1 MDKTGTEYLLE
12 EASNS
17 NNKDGSAGI
26 ITTQLSN
33 LLTWADPI
41 PAVIAIF
48 IHLYFLY
55 FAASSEPPV
64 ALPLL

>member
-26 ITTQLSN
+26 IT
-33 LLTWADPI
+33 
-41 PAVIAIF
+41 
-48 IHLYFLY
+48 
-55 FAASSEPPV
+55 
-64 ALPLL
+64 